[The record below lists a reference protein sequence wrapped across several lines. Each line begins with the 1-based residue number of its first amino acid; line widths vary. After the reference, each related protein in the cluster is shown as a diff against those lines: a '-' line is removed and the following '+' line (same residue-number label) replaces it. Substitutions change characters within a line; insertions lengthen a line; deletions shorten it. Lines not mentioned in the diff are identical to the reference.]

1 MPSQR
6 SVLIVDGHSEVS
18 QGITK
23 ALQECG
29 DRVAAMY
36 SGPHAPTGPDLAV
49 ACDVTDESQ
58 IDGALALVE
67 ERHGP
72 AGIVIASIDLSCDL
86 MLRDDRFVSVADNRM
101 IGTFRLI
108 RRAVPALRTSGQGRI
123 IFLCTS
129 AQDGLSARQ
138 FGSTSEAALRGFVS
152 RMARDEAFHG
162 ITCNVVTLN
171 SPLGQRVS
179 VRGTTHPASVWQT
192 RVDAPLVAAAAKNVK
207 LLASPD
213 ADGVNGEYIG
223 VESRL
228 LMVS

>member
-1 MPSQR
+1 M
-6 SVLIVDGHSEVS
+6 LIVDGHSEVS
-18 QGITK
+18 LGITK

-29 DRVAAMY
+29 DRVAVTY
-36 SGPHAPTGPDLAV
+36 SGPDAPVGPDLSV
-49 ACDVTDESQ
+49 PCDVTDESQ

-67 ERHGP
+67 QCHGP
-72 AGIVIASIDLSCDL
+72 VDIIIASIDLSCDL
-86 MLRDDRFVSVADNRM
+86 MLRDDRFVSVADNGI

-108 RRAVPALRTSGQGRI
+108 RRAMPGLRASGQGRI
-123 IFLCTS
+123 IFLRAS
-129 AQDGLSARQ
+129 GQDGLSARQ

-152 RMARDEAFHG
+152 QMSRDEALHG

-171 SPLGQRVS
+171 SPLGRRVS
-179 VRGTTHPASVWQT
+179 ARSAARTASAWHPSV
-192 RVDAPLVAAAAKNVK
+192 DSALLAAAAKNVK